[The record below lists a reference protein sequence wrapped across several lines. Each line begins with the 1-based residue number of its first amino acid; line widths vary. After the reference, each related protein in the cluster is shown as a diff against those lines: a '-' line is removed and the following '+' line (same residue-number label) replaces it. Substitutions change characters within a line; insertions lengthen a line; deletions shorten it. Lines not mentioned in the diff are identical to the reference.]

1 MEWKQLLSDR
11 KLAEEP
17 ARPDLFS
24 RYPINPFELDYGN
37 LVSSAAFRRLQD
49 KTQVYP
55 LDKGDFVRTRLTHSI
70 EVSTVAR
77 QLGMMLTDDQSVYAR
92 EELQNYRAEIP
103 SVLACVA
110 LLHDLGNPPFGHFG
124 EALIGEWFRG
134 ALDRLTYKGKPLRA
148 WLTPQMA
155 RDLEHFEG
163 NAQALRLLAKARRGG
178 SLNLSMAILG
188 ALLKY
193 PTDSLHFD
201 HDDPDIRRHK
211 LGYFAAET
219 EVFRTVT
226 ETLGMVDAR
235 GDVCRHP
242 LTYLMEAADD
252 IAYATADL
260 EDALNKGLFT
270 LDQFITRYRDAYR
283 DQFQGDSLPH
293 GTPADYSERLLS
305 ELEALRDSAGP
316 DRNDAALF
324 HTWILQARN
333 WLMYVAVYRFGKS
346 YEDIMAGRYQEDLFY
361 KTNHTLTLQILK
373 DITAEYAYESAG
385 ILRLELAAESIVT
398 FLLEKYVHAV
408 LCCDEGYQDKTCKP
422 TSSDRKYLATLP
434 REHRLDYERARTG
447 DEATDLYLRILMAT
461 DFLSGMTDG
470 YARTL
475 YRDARGID

>member
-11 KLAEEP
+11 KLADIPPLPEQ
-17 ARPDLFS
+17 FS
-24 RYPINPFELDYGN
+24 RFPTNPFELDYSN

-77 QLGMMLTDDQSVYAR
+77 QLGMMLTNDRSDYAR
-92 EELQNYRAEIP
+92 RELDAYRTEIP

-124 EALIGEWFRG
+124 EALIGEWFRS
-134 ALDRLTYKGKPLRA
+134 ALDRMTYKGQSLRH

-155 RDLEHFEG
+155 KDLENFEG
-163 NAQALRLLAKARRGG
+163 NAQALRLLGKAARGG
-178 SLNLSMAILG
+178 SINLSMAVIG

-201 HDDPDIRRHK
+201 RKATDIRRHK
-211 LGYFAAET
+211 LGYFAAEET
-219 EVFRTVT
+219 VFHTVT
-226 ETLGMVDAR
+226 DTLGMYDAA
-235 GDVCRHP
+235 GAVCRHP
-242 LTYLMEAADD
+242 LTFLMEAADD

-270 LDQFITRYRDAYR
+270 VDQFITRYRSVYR
-283 DQFQGDSLPH
+283 DQFRGDCLPH
-293 GTPADYSERLLS
+293 GTTADYSERLLR
-305 ELEALRDSAGP
+305 ELETLREQAGP
-316 DRNDAALF
+316 GRDDAALF
-324 HTWILQARN
+324 HTWLLRVRN
-333 WLMYVAVYRFGKS
+333 WLMYVAVFRFSAS
-346 YEDIMAGRYQEDLFY
+346 YDEIMAGTYQEDLFY
-361 KTNHTLTLQILK
+361 QTNHLLTLQILK
-373 DITAEYAYESAG
+373 DITAEYAYDSAG

-408 LCCDEGYQDKTCKP
+408 LCADATYQNDTCRP

-434 REHRLDYERARTG
+434 DELKLDYQRARTG
-447 DEATDLYLRILMAT
+447 DEPTDLYLRILMAT
-461 DFLSGMTDG
+461 DFISGMTDG

-475 YRDARGID
+475 YREARGID

>member
-1 MEWKQLLSDR
+1 MEWKDLLSDR
-11 KLAEEP
+11 KLAAGP
-17 ARPDLFS
+17 TLPDQFS
-24 RYPINPFELDYGN
+24 RFPINPFELDYSN

-77 QLGMMLTDDQSVYAR
+77 QLGMMITDDRSDYAR
-92 EELQNYRAEIP
+92 RELQEFRNEIP

-124 EALIGEWFRG
+124 EALIGEWFRS
-134 ALDRLTYKGKPLRA
+134 ALDRLTYKGKPLRS

-155 RDLEHFEG
+155 ADLENFEG
-163 NAQALRLLAKARRGG
+163 NAQALRLLAKASRGG
-178 SLNLSMAILG
+178 SINLSMAVMG

-211 LGYFAAET
+211 LGYFAAEEDT
-219 EVFRTVT
+219 FRTVVQ
-226 ETLGMVDAR
+226 TLGMYDR
-235 GDVCRHP
+235 TGSVCRHP

-260 EDALNKGLFT
+260 EDALSKGLFT
-270 LDQFITRYRDAYR
+270 VDQFITRYREFYA
-283 DQFQGDSLPH
+283 DQWVEGHIPH
-293 GTPADYSERLLS
+293 GIPADYSERLIAQ
-305 ELEALRDSAGP
+305 LEAMRGEAGP
-316 DRNDAALF
+316 GRDDAALF
-324 HTWILQARN
+324 HAWLLQARS
-333 WLMYVAVYRFGKS
+333 WLMYSAVYRFGKS
-346 YEDIMAGRYQEDLFY
+346 YDDIMAGCYQEDLFY
-361 KTNHTLTLQILK
+361 QTNHVLTLKILK
-373 DITAEYAYESAG
+373 SITAEYAYDSAG

-408 LCCDEGYQDKTCKP
+408 LCCDEQYQGSGCMP
-422 TSSDRKYLATLP
+422 TSSDRKYLATMP
-434 REHRLDYERARTG
+434 RENLLDYRRARTG
-447 DEATDLYLRILMAT
+447 DEAADLYLRILMAT

-475 YRDARGID
+475 YREARGID